1 MRDIRQIST
10 RREAMIKSLAF
21 CLAVVMLCY
30 VAFVGHYY
38 YQTFSTFSGIQHSQE
53 IAASDNPAS

>member
-1 MRDIRQIST
+1 
-10 RREAMIKSLAF
+10 MIKTLSF

-38 YQTFSTFSGIQHSQE
+38 YETYSTFTDLEHSQE
-53 IAASDNPAS
+53 STANPAP

>member
-1 MRDIRQIST
+1 
-10 RREAMIKSLAF
+10 MIKPLAF

-38 YQTFSTFSGIQHSQE
+38 YQTFSTFSGIQHSAGDRCVSESRFLTRQR
-53 IAASDNPAS
+53 AAGG

>member
-1 MRDIRQIST
+1 
-10 RREAMIKSLAF
+10 MIKPLAF

-53 IAASDNPAS
+53 IAGSDNPAS